1 MLTSHTSIVKIFLV
15 FFKISFRMSWINL
28 IWDRKVK
35 VKANIEWTVDEM
47 KLLLWTHFIG
57 SKLADYSL
65 YWIFAVV
72 MKLNIETF
80 SGWIFKVPGRRNF
93 TYASLKQQIRFQTM
107 WIILYNTI
115 QLYATN
121 YPDRV
126 LVEWIQNPWF
136 FS

>member
-1 MLTSHTSIVKIFLV
+1 MRL
-15 FFKISFRMSWINL
+15 
-28 IWDRKVK
+28 
-35 VKANIEWTVDEM
+35 
-47 KLLLWTHFIG
+47 LLLWTHFIG

-72 MKLNIETF
+72 IKLNIETF

-115 QLYATN
+115 QLYATH

-126 LVEWIQNPWF
+126 LVEWIPNPWF
-136 FS
+136 FSWRISSQTTNAHKDVFCYGPFCVPLASNVTASISIDC